1 MRAKAKAI
9 ANSTAIGGVRGRP
22 HAVKVAPLQTQR
34 RKPTMH
40 IAAATS
46 ARTLNRADPRWA
58 AVVARDPGAD
68 GQFVYSVRTTG
79 VYCRPSCASRRARRE
94 NVEFHESPAAAR
106 LAGFRACK
114 RCRPDEAR
122 GAATAQWVAQLC
134 RFIAST
140 DRSPSLDEL
149 SRQAGLSKFH
159 LLRTFKHATGLTPA
173 AYARGLRAHALRES
187 LARGGEVT
195 HALYGAGYGSQGR
208 FYAESDGILGMTPTQ
223 FKRGGIDAGI
233 RYALG
238 ACSLGMVLVAQ
249 SERGICAILIGDD
262 STTLVQDLERRF
274 HRATIAPD
282 ASGLDGAL
290 ATVIRLADFPALGTD
305 LPLDIRGT
313 AFQQRV
319 WKALRGIAPGTTI
332 SYAELARRI
341 GAATAVRAVAQACAN
356 NAIALAIP
364 CHRVVR
370 SDGALAGYCWG
381 VERKR
386 ELLEREKRK

>member
-1 MRAKAKAI
+1 
-9 ANSTAIGGVRGRP
+9 
-22 HAVKVAPLQTQR
+22 
-34 RKPTMH
+34 MH
-40 IAAATS
+40 LAAAMPAS
-46 ARTLNRADPRWA
+46 SRKRADLRWA
-58 AVVARDPGAD
+58 AVVARDASAD
-68 GQFVYSVRTTG
+68 GQFVYCVRTTG

-106 LAGFRACK
+106 QAGFRACK

-122 GAATAQWVAQLC
+122 GAATARLIAQLC
-134 RFIAST
+134 RYIASSE
-140 DRSPSLDEL
+140 RSPSLDEL
-149 SRQAGLSKFH
+149 SRHGGLSKFH
-159 LLRTFKHATGLTPA
+159 LLRTFKQATGLTPA

-187 LARGGEVT
+187 LAGGGEVT

-208 FYAESDGILGMTPTQ
+208 FYAESDEILGMTPTQ
-223 FKRGGIDAGI
+223 FKRGGIDAEI

-238 ACSLGMVLVAQ
+238 GSSLGTVLVAQ

-262 STTLVQDLERRF
+262 PKTLVRDLERRF
-274 HRATIAPD
+274 HRARIAPD
-282 ASGLDGAL
+282 ESGLDGAL
-290 ATVIRLADFPALGTD
+290 AAVIRLADSPALGTD

-319 WKALRGIAPGTTI
+319 WNALRGIAPGTTI

-341 GAATAVRAVAQACAN
+341 GAPTAVRAVAQACAN

-370 SDGALAGYCWG
+370 SDGALAGYRWG
-381 VERKR
+381 IERKR
-386 ELLEREKRK
+386 ELLVRESAAYQSTPKPTRAVRAAAGKR